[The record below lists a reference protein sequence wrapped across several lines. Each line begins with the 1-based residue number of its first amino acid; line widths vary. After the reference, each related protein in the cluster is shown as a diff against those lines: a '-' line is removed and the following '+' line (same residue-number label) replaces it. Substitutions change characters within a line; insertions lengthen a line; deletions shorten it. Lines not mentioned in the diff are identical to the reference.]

1 MTFDGC
7 FQSREPA
14 ATIWVSRIH
23 QKKPADE
30 SYQKDSKRSKNARK
44 DIIGNFSTLIFV
56 HHFCFPRTW
65 TKSKI
70 SGSSLN
76 IFSEM
81 VVCFTVMNPMVES
94 VKNRLKQT
102 KASGSPKILFH
113 AAPLRLSSFCASTP
127 WGWATRW
134 NQSCV
139 FQHTDDSGSFST
151 GTFFVWVDDHPFL
164 VGKKVSSSFLLW
176 HFFSSIETCW
186 NHKWEVGFNGK
197 VVILFVNHVGKIY
210 GYSIFDRKIHREKW
224 GPCFFAPCWS
234 PLKGDMFSGLKATS
248 GNRKGPLDHFLN
260 FLWIRGASQISLTKN
275 HVEYPFGG
283 PKEKGVLIRW
293 RNKNINN

>member
-1 MTFDGC
+1 MFP
-7 FQSREPA
+7 EP
-14 ATIWVSRIH
+14 RIRCKVMSFKDPP
-23 QKKPADE
+23 KKPADE
-30 SYQKDSKRSKNARK
+30 SYQKDQRMQGKISLA
-44 DIIGNFSTLIFV
+44 IFLHEYFV

-81 VVCFTVMNPMVES
+81 VVGFMVMNPMVES
-94 VKNRLKQT
+94 IKNRLKQT

-113 AAPLRLSSFCASTP
+113 GAPLRLSSFCASTP

-164 VGKKVSSSFLLW
+164 LGKKSFQQFFFVAF
-176 HFFSSIETCW
+176 FFSSIETCW
-186 NHKWEVGFNGK
+186 NHTWEVGFNGK

-210 GYSIFDRKIHREKW
+210 GYSIFDGKFIGKVGEN
-224 GPCFFAPCWS
+224 PCFFAP
-234 PLKGDMFSGLKATS
+234 
-248 GNRKGPLDHFLN
+248 
-260 FLWIRGASQISLTKN
+260 
-275 HVEYPFGG
+275 
-283 PKEKGVLIRW
+283 
-293 RNKNINN
+293 